1 MILFIYLFSFVLFS
15 HISLYSLFHIETK
28 VVEAANHFT
37 SAPLSF
43 ASWSSVF
50 AIMVVLYD
58 LWVVDCEF
66 DLVVNH
72 SWLWVDLT
80 AWAREGGCCVGW
92 YVDVLLLFLKI

>member
-1 MILFIYLFSFVLFS
+1 MA
-15 HISLYSLFHIETK
+15 E
-28 VVEAANHFT
+28 
-37 SAPLSF
+37 
-43 ASWSSVF
+43 
-50 AIMVVLYD
+50 LYD

-80 AWAREGGCCVGW
+80 VWAREGGCYVGW